1 MQISIKQVLDII
13 GEEQDFVGDID
24 LSWVMRHGEKLFPD
38 ALAVRGSIFN
48 RAGVVTLRYQISG
61 KRPFQCDRCL
71 MQLEQNVQKAFT
83 HTVVASLEDGAL
95 DDVFLT
101 APDGVL
107 VLDEIAGADLQLSLP
122 QVFLC
127 KEDCKGLCPVC
138 GADLNSTNCDCTPE
152 SGDSRMAVL
161 KNLLKG

>member
-1 MQISIKQVLDII
+1 MQISVKQVLDII
-13 GEEQDFVGDID
+13 GEKQDFAGEID
-24 LSWVMRHGEKLFPD
+24 LSWVLRHGEKLFPD
-38 ALAVRGSIFN
+38 ALAVSGEVFN

-61 KRPFQCDRCL
+61 RMPFMCDRCL
-71 MQLEQNVQKAFT
+71 KQSERPINQTFT
-83 HTVVASLEDGAL
+83 HIVVAELEDEAL

-107 VLDEIAGADLQLSLP
+107 ALDEIAGADLQLSLP

-138 GADLNSTNCDCTPE
+138 GADLNTTNCGCRPE
-152 SGDSRMAVL
+152 PDDSRMAIL

>member
-13 GEEQDFVGDID
+13 GEKQNFAGDID

-38 ALAVRGSIFN
+38 ALAVRGEIFN

-61 KRPFQCDRCL
+61 RMPFRCDRCL
-71 MQLEQNVQKAFT
+71 MQSERGFQQEFT
-83 HTVVASLEDGAL
+83 HTVVADLEDEAL

-107 VLDEIAGADLQLSLP
+107 ALDEIAGADLQLSLP

-138 GADLNSTNCDCTPE
+138 GADLNTKNCGCKTNL
-152 SGDSRMAVL
+152 GDSRMAVL
-161 KNLLKG
+161 KTLLKD

>member
-1 MQISIKQVLDII
+1 MQISVKQVLDII
-13 GEEQDFVGDID
+13 GEKQDFAGDID
-24 LSWVMRHGEKLFPD
+24 LSWVIRHGEKLFPD
-38 ALAVRGSIFN
+38 ALAVRGEVFN

-61 KRPFQCDRCL
+61 RRPFQCDRCL
-71 MQLEQNVQKAFT
+71 MQSEQTFQREFT
-83 HTVVASLEDGAL
+83 HTVVAGLEDEEL

-107 VLDEIAGADLQLSLP
+107 ALDEIASADLQLSLP

-127 KEDCKGLCPVC
+127 KENCKGLCPVC
-138 GADLNSTNCDCTPE
+138 GADLNTTNCGCVPE
-152 SGDSRMAVL
+152 TGDSRMAIL